1 MCRVLLVSRSGYY
14 AWKAR
19 PISAQAIQRT
29 ELISEIHAIH
39 SDREMHVYGSPR
51 VYRELL
57 NRGYEVCENT
67 VAKLMSSEGIASS
80 TVKQFRVLTTD
91 SRHSLPVAENILDR
105 DFTAEGP
112 GQKVVS
118 DLTYIATA
126 EGFLYLV
133 CMIDVFSRRVIG
145 WSMSHEMTT
154 DVFLSA
160 LEMAL
165 GRLGVNDNLLL
176 HSDRG
181 SQYCS
186 AAFQAAL
193 ARHEIRCSMSRKG
206 NCWDN
211 AVSESFF
218 ASLKKELVYQQNY
231 ATRDEARQSIF
242 QWIETFYNR
251 TRLHSHLGY
260 MSPEQFEQQS

>member
-126 EGFLYLV
+126 EGELLPNV
-133 CMIDVFSRRVIG
+133 VFRENFSG
-145 WSMSHEMTT
+145 DDFGMSC
-154 DVFLSA
+154 
-160 LEMAL
+160 
-165 GRLGVNDNLLL
+165 
-176 HSDRG
+176 RG
-181 SQYCS
+181 FGGC
-186 AAFQAAL
+186 
-193 ARHEIRCSMSRKG
+193 G
-206 NCWDN
+206 
-211 AVSESFF
+211 
-218 ASLKKELVYQQNY
+218 
-231 ATRDEARQSIF
+231 
-242 QWIETFYNR
+242 
-251 TRLHSHLGY
+251 
-260 MSPEQFEQQS
+260 FEFIS